1 VHLGLPY
8 AGRIE
13 CFRGRMALHGTE
25 AKTGAPRAVP
35 ISDIKQVEVTRRKPE
50 PKPVESKSGLE
61 PSRDARGETEKEQVV
76 AVKPTEDRVLVKPI
90 EAETKTA
97 SGIYLP
103 ETAKE
108 KPVRGEVVATG
119 PGKRLDNGKR
129 AEMSVGVGD
138 TVVYGKYAGTEVE
151 IKGVKHLI
159 IRESELLGV
168 IEG

>member
-1 VHLGLPY
+1 
-8 AGRIE
+8 
-13 CFRGRMALHGTE
+13 M
-25 AKTGAPRAVP
+25 
-35 ISDIKQVEVTRRKPE
+35 
-50 PKPVESKSGLE
+50 
-61 PSRDARGETEKEQVV
+61 

-108 KPVRGEVVATG
+108 KPVKGEVVAVG
-119 PGKRLDNGKR
+119 PGKRLENGKR
-129 AEMSVGVGD
+129 AEMSVKNGD
-138 TVVYGKYAGTEVE
+138 VVVYDGKYAGTEVE